1 MTDVTAARQVPAA
14 TETDWP
20 PPAVA
25 WYAVAI
31 LFLAYTVSIAD
42 RFILSLLIEPIKQ
55 DLNLSD
61 TRVSLLHGF
70 AFAIFFS
77 IMGVPIARL
86 ADRFSRRVII
96 ASGITVWSLMTA
108 ACGLA
113 NSYWQLF
120 AARVG
125 VGVGEAAL
133 SPPAY
138 SMVADLFPPY
148 KLGRALSVYT
158 TGAYIGA
165 GLAFII
171 GGMVLHATMA
181 TPEITLP
188 VVGTI
193 KSWKAAFF
201 VVGLPGILVA
211 LLMFTVREPV
221 RRMQSDLAF
230 RGDAREAIPLSQVAA
245 YMRARWRV
253 YGTHILGFSFL
264 AVIFNSIIAWTPA
277 FLTRSFDLTVGQTGP
292 AVGTLVLVFATSGI
306 IVGGWLADRLVV
318 RGYADG
324 AMRVGVIAGMG
335 CVPFAL
341 LSLTA
346 DSLTGT
352 LALYGPLLFFSSF
365 GFGAAAAALQQVT
378 PNRLRALVSSIYLF
392 ILNLIALG
400 MGPTI
405 TAAIT
410 DYVFADEQAVG
421 LSIATVAIVSGSL
434 SAFVLM
440 LGLKPFRT
448 QSAAYAA

>member
-1 MTDVTAARQVPAA
+1 MNSPNVRGPGASDVEWPSPAL
-14 TETDWP
+14 
-20 PPAVA
+20 A
-25 WYAVAI
+25 WYAVVV
-31 LFLAYTVSIAD
+31 LFIAYTVSIAD

-55 DLNLSD
+55 DLGLSD
-61 TRVSLLHGF
+61 TKVSLLHGF

-86 ADRFSRRVII
+86 ADRFSRRMII

-113 NSYWQLF
+113 SSYWQLF

-138 SMVADLFPPY
+138 SMVADLFPPH
-148 KLGRALSVYT
+148 KLGRALSFYT

-165 GLAFII
+165 GGVFII
-171 GGMVLHATMA
+171 GGMVLQATMS
-181 TPEITLP
+181 TPEISLP
-188 VVGTI
+188 VVGVI
-193 KSWKAAFF
+193 KSWQAAFF
-201 VVGLPGILVA
+201 IVGLPGIFVA

-221 RRMQSDLAF
+221 RRMQANATFSGNV
-230 RGDAREAIPLSQVAA
+230 GDAIPLKQASE
-245 YMRARWRV
+245 YMLQRWRI
-253 YGTHILGFSFL
+253 YGSHILGFSFL
-264 AVIFNSIIAWTPA
+264 AVVFNSIIAWTPA
-277 FLTRSFDLTVGQTGP
+277 FLIRNFDLSIGQTGP
-292 AVGTLVLVFATSGI
+292 AVGALVLVFATSGI
-306 IVGGWLADRLVV
+306 LVGGWLADRLVV

-324 AMRVGVIAGMG
+324 AMRVGVVAGLG

-341 LSLTA
+341 LTLTV
-346 DSLTGT
+346 SSVTGI

-405 TAAIT
+405 TASIT
-410 DYVFADEQAVG
+410 DYVFHDVHAVG
-421 LSIATVAIVSGSL
+421 LSIATVAIISGSL
-434 SAFVLM
+434 SAFILR
-440 LGLKPFRT
+440 LGLKPFRAEASV
-448 QSAAYAA
+448 QAQL